1 MRDKQSE
8 ITNISTTRD
17 SDLYSLPPAVQR
29 AANILL
35 RQGRIGFWTQI
46 VLGVISGVLLLI
58 ATASLLGTRQRT
70 SGIEIGVLCAIG
82 GEAWLTTFY
91 ASHTILR
98 SSCQKCVGN
107 HNSLSLEPA
116 HRLIR
121 GTKAE
126 HTTLKNHG
134 SYPKVMH
141 NKTVKNLRQSVD
153 EF

>member
-8 ITNISTTRD
+8 ITNISTPRD

-82 GEAWLTTFY
+82 GACFLVVAIFFSSRY
-91 ASHTILR
+91 MKIARQMLGGDQDSRPKKSDTI
-98 SSCQKCVGN
+98 Q
-107 HNSLSLEPA
+107 
-116 HRLIR
+116 LIR
-121 GTKAE
+121 QGLIA
-126 HTTLKNHG
+126 NIIG
-134 SYPKVMH
+134 M
-141 NKTVKNLRQSVD
+141 
-153 EF
+153 F

>member
-82 GEAWLTTFY
+82 G
-91 ASHTILR
+91 
-98 SSCQKCVGN
+98 
-107 HNSLSLEPA
+107 
-116 HRLIR
+116 
-121 GTKAE
+121 
-126 HTTLKNHG
+126 
-134 SYPKVMH
+134 
-141 NKTVKNLRQSVD
+141 
-153 EF
+153 